1 MTKMTNMKRR
11 GYIYKHMMQVID
23 AYIYSTVSLY
33 PTLLIHRIGEK
44 SESNYKTIKEFFFF
58 FCFSIGVFVF
68 DVHSRST
75 GQQGKGLGIYLTPL
89 YHFHPLHRG
98 GWKEKKGV
106 KENQKQNFLL
116 WLIKTDIFIV
126 KMTYIL

>member
-44 SESNYKTIKEFFFF
+44 SESNYKTIKESKKIKNRTFYF
-58 FCFSIGVFVF
+58 
-68 DVHSRST
+68 
-75 GQQGKGLGIYLTPL
+75 GL
-89 YHFHPLHRG
+89 
-98 GWKEKKGV
+98 
-106 KENQKQNFLL
+106 QK
-116 WLIKTDIFIV
+116 LISS
-126 KMTYIL
+126 L

>member
-58 FCFSIGVFVF
+58 FFFFFYRGFSL
-68 DVHSRST
+68 SRT
-75 GQQGKGLGIYLTPL
+75 FTIHGTAGEGGGYLFNSSLPL
-89 YHFHPLHRG
+89 PPAPQRRVER
-98 GWKEKKGV
+98 KERSQRKS
-106 KENQKQNFLL
+106 
-116 WLIKTDIFIV
+116 KTELFTLAY
-126 KMTYIL
+126 KN